1 MRVRGKIRRLITY
14 ILIVAFLATS
24 LPLVCLEKAEA
35 GATVIESVTVDK
47 QEVCV
52 GEPFTVTAIATS
64 QNKPL
69 YKFFIGEKKADG
81 GWSWTVIQ
89 NYSEKNTLTYAIDK
103 TGRYLISVYVKDSA
117 SSNDPDTFKQCSIT
131 VTTDNA
137 IYVQDTRT
145 FTVTATDGSQ
155 IPQTVS
161 YTEDGVT
168 TTLYLKEVKG
178 YTVTKTEQKPV
189 YRTETKNFTKTVT
202 KTAIPKNDSQFPS
215 TYQINE
221 DGYTGTIPRTKIDWV
236 VNSYYPEKSVTV
248 TKTLTGT
255 SYRDGSGNPPST
267 TSVTYTDSESG
278 RTVTGSI
285 PKSGSKTITGRVYEY
300 SGSKAENDP
309 VLGYYSDNSTYYCN
323 DGTGWIKYYYYNP
336 PRKPE
341 GYYPSYANYG
351 GPAATHPDD
360 GWTVHSY
367 DWWIDKREPNWQS
380 NNATHGRTNSYYT
393 KWAWT
398 MDGSRRKLVWVKYY
412 RTKAWNWSQ
421 KYSGTLTLPK
431 TPKDYKGTAT
441 YSGTLSKQVVDHYET
456 IPTEWR
462 AEVVYEGY
470 IRNHCKSI
478 SVDPTSF
485 NIYKGNTRQLTVTAL
500 FRDGTT
506 KDVTNEA
513 TYTTNLLQNGNF
525 NEGFTGWTKNITVNG
540 SAEIVQDETYGNAC
554 KITGTKDH
562 QWVHQTFT
570 SLGHGTY
577 TLSGSI
583 KILSHTSSTGL
594 GLALFAHYSDD
605 TYTGA
610 STSQY
615 IDKTKIG
622 VWQDLQCTITTDPS
636 KEIRDIKAYGPWSN
650 NLNGSLIGT
659 NLRLENSSSAG
670 VVTVSPTGL
679 VTGNK
684 AGSAR
689 IFVTYNGKSAYVDV
703 NVLDPVVEKI
713 TVIPEGGNIIRRGG
727 TTQVI
732 TTAIMSD
739 GTIKNVTNEANYESS
754 DPSIATVSDTGLVKG
769 LNVGSVTITAEYD
782 NKADTVKIEVDPK
795 LYIYIRRL
803 M

>member
-1 MRVRGKIRRLITY
+1 MRVRKIISVLLAISFLTTCMPP
-14 ILIVAFLATS
+14 IL
-24 LPLVCLEKAEA
+24 LEKAEA
-35 GATVIESVTVDK
+35 ST
-47 QEVCV
+47 
-52 GEPFTVTAIATS
+52 
-64 QNKPL
+64 
-69 YKFFIGEKKADG
+69 
-81 GWSWTVIQ
+81 
-89 NYSEKNTLTYAIDK
+89 
-103 TGRYLISVYVKDSA
+103 
-117 SSNDPDTFKQCSIT
+117 
-131 VTTDNA
+131 
-137 IYVQDTRT
+137 IYVTDTRT
-145 FTVTATDGSQ
+145 FTVTANDGSQ

-168 TTLYLKEVKG
+168 TTLYLKEIKG

-221 DGYTGTIPRTKIDWV
+221 DGYSGTIPRTKIDWV

-323 DGTGWIKYYYYNP
+323 DGTGGIKYYYYNA

-367 DWWIDKREPNWQS
+367 DWWIDKREPDWQS

-470 IRNHCKSI
+470 MENYAKSI
-478 SVDPTSF
+478 SVEPTSV
-485 NIYKGNTRQLTVTAL
+485 NIRKGDTEQLTVTAL
-500 FRDGTT
+500 LSDGTR
-506 KDVTNEA
+506 KDVTNKA
-513 TYTTNLLQNGNF
+513 TYTTNILPNGDFSN
-525 NEGFTGWTKNITVNG
+525 GFTGWSKSISSNG
-540 SAEIVQDETYGNAC
+540 SAEIVQDGTYGSAC
-554 KITGTKDH
+554 KITGTSDH
-562 QWVHQTFT
+562 QWVHQVIN
-570 SLGHGTY
+570 SPDHGTY
-577 TLSGSI
+577 TLSGKI
-583 KILSHTSSTGL
+583 KILDHVSSTGL
-594 GLALFAHYSDD
+594 GVCLYVN
-605 TYTGA
+605 YTDGTVSSK
-610 STSQY
+610 STSNV
-615 IDKTKIG
+615 IDKSKIG
-622 VWQDLQCTITTDPS
+622 EWQHLECTVTTNPNKQIKNIT
-636 KEIRDIKAYGPWSN
+636 AYGPWSN
-650 NLNGSLIGT
+650 NLNGSFMGT
-659 NLRLENSSSAG
+659 NIQLENSSSAN
-670 VVTVSPTGL
+670 VVTVDSTGK
-679 VTGNK
+679 VTGNAVGTAK
-684 AGSAR
+684 
-689 IFVTYNGKSAYVDV
+689 IMVTYKGKSAYVNVDV
-703 NVLDPVVEKI
+703 FEPVVERI
-713 TVIPEGGNIIRRGG
+713 TVISEEGNILRRGG
-727 TTQVI
+727 EVQLRTS
-732 TTAIMSD
+732 AIMSD
-739 GTIKNVTNEANYESS
+739 GTIKNVTNEASYTTEK
-754 DPSIATVSDTGLVKG
+754 PSVAVVSDTGVVTGVSKG
-769 LNVGSVTITAEYD
+769 ATIITAEYD
-782 NKADTVKIEVDPK
+782 NKTGTIKMEICPK
-795 LYIYIRRL
+795 LNIYIRRL
-803 M
+803 I